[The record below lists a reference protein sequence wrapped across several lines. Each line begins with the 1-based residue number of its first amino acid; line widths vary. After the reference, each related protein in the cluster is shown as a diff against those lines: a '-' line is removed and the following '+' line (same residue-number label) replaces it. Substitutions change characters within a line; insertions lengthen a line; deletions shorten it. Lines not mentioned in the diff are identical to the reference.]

1 MNFRTMV
8 FGLCFAGCGLQW
20 YFVLAQEVPA
30 KPASPPPNNVPST
43 ESSPRD
49 LRDGE
54 LAISGRYARF
64 ERMLSQMADVLGRQD
79 PERADLLRRAIGKG
93 REDQVKE
100 NIEKTIELLSKGEL
114 GTATEKQQDVVSSL
128 ESLLKLLQSEDR
140 RSSVE
145 RERERLNE
153 LLKDVRGVLAE
164 QKSAR
169 AATQNSEAPSNAAPG
184 QQRALSETE
193 KLLESMKEHDD
204 QEAKPDEQ
212 GDASETETESSENK
226 EGKSKEG
233 DASKDAKDPKQSKES
248 LEGKSEKSSED
259 PETPESKEG
268 KSTDGK
274 SEQGKGKKSEK
285 QGTPSEGKDKSEKKS
300 GQKSGQQKSE
310 QKEARQ
316 TPGREQL
323 ENAEE
328 QMEKALENLK
338 EQEREKALENED
350 AAIEELHE
358 AAARLE
364 ETLKQLREEEK
375 EMLLASLEARL
386 QRMLVAETQIREGT
400 ITLAATPQKDWLDQY
415 YGRCQE
421 LAQQQSELTLQCSQ
435 TVGLLREDGTSVA
448 ILLAVEDVEADMGS
462 VSGWLQESKVGELTQ
477 SVQSDIIES
486 LKQLIETTQ
495 KEMQEMKEEQQQQQQ
510 QSSEQKQGLVELMA
524 EIRMLRNLQ
533 LQVNR
538 RTKQVDGLLQ
548 KAATDD
554 LPALQKQVHELS
566 LRQHRLTQ
574 SARELAKQAK

>member
-1 MNFRTMV
+1 
-8 FGLCFAGCGLQW
+8 
-20 YFVLAQEVPA
+20 FVLAQEVPA

-233 DASKDAKDPKQSKES
+233 KSKEGDASKDAKDPKQSKES

-435 TVGLLREDGTSVA
+435 TVSLLREDGTSVA

-495 KEMQEMKEEQQQQQQ
+495 KEMQEMKEEQQQQQQQ

>member
-1 MNFRTMV
+1 
-8 FGLCFAGCGLQW
+8 
-20 YFVLAQEVPA
+20 
-30 KPASPPPNNVPST
+30 
-43 ESSPRD
+43 
-49 LRDGE
+49 
-54 LAISGRYARF
+54 
-64 ERMLSQMADVLGRQD
+64 MLSQMADVLGRQD

-233 DASKDAKDPKQSKES
+233 KSKEGDASKDAKDPKQSKES

-285 QGTPSEGKDKSEKKS
+285 QGTPSEEKTSRKKNPDRNPVS
-300 GQKSGQQKSE
+300 KNRNRK
-310 QKEARQ
+310 RL
-316 TPGREQL
+316 GRHPVGSS
-323 ENAEE
+323 
-328 QMEKALENLK
+328 LK
-338 EQEREKALENED
+338 
-350 AAIEELHE
+350 
-358 AAARLE
+358 
-364 ETLKQLREEEK
+364 TLR
-375 EMLLASLEARL
+375 SRW
-386 QRMLVAETQIREGT
+386 RR
-400 ITLAATPQKDWLDQY
+400 
-415 YGRCQE
+415 
-421 LAQQQSELTLQCSQ
+421 
-435 TVGLLREDGTSVA
+435 LLR
-448 ILLAVEDVEADMGS
+448 I
-462 VSGWLQESKVGELTQ
+462 
-477 SVQSDIIES
+477 
-486 LKQLIETTQ
+486 
-495 KEMQEMKEEQQQQQQ
+495 
-510 QSSEQKQGLVELMA
+510 
-524 EIRMLRNLQ
+524 
-533 LQVNR
+533 
-538 RTKQVDGLLQ
+538 
-548 KAATDD
+548 
-554 LPALQKQVHELS
+554 
-566 LRQHRLTQ
+566 
-574 SARELAKQAK
+574 